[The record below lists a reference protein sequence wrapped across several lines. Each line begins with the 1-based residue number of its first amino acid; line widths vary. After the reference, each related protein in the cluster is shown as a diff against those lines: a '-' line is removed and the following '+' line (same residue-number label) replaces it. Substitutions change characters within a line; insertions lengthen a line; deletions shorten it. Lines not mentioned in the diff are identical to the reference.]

1 MSQQPSLTSRV
12 RIRDDVLSRD
22 LQGEAVILNLNTG
35 VYFGLDEVGT
45 RIWHL
50 LQEHQPLQKV
60 LDSLREEYE
69 VTEMQCTQDLLHLVT
84 QMVEKGLM
92 EVCHGAGP

>member
-1 MSQQPSLTSRV
+1 MRQELVLTSRV

-22 LQGEAVILNLNTG
+22 LQGEQVILDLSSG
-35 VYFGLDEVGT
+35 VYFGLDPVGT

-50 LQEHQPLQKV
+50 LQEQQPLQKV
-60 LDSLREEYE
+60 LDSLVKEYD
-69 VTEMQCTQDLLHLVT
+69 VTEAQCTQDLLHLVT

>member
-35 VYFGLDEVGT
+35 LYFGLDPVGT
-45 RIWHL
+45 RI
-50 LQEHQPLQKV
+50 
-60 LDSLREEYE
+60 
-69 VTEMQCTQDLLHLVT
+69 
-84 QMVEKGLM
+84 
-92 EVCHGAGP
+92 